1 MMLNLVVATLGLL
14 CSDSKFGVDGV
25 ARDFQWYRQYNG
37 DYAYPPA
44 TDKRKFWT
52 VGKIDAN
59 PLVPWTGTFSSSL
72 SHLRTIFAAEKGH
85 IRNLVDA
92 ARNAGEGE
100 IHISIGN
107 EPNVYPY
114 LTPSDYAQAYKMYYD
129 YIKGAGEGQL
139 DCQQCVVHNGAILL
153 VRLTPSNT
161 SLASLLIKA
170 SGQNVKNYED
180 WTRQFLSS
188 LASLGGKV
196 DMFNVHLYDANLKV
210 LEIKGAGI
218 ANDLIA
224 GALGSWRTD
233 PLVAYPRFFG
243 IVQSFGYTTPRVWV
257 DEFGIMDNSAGTDS
271 KIASMTRMVNYFQS
285 RPEIRKW
292 FWYKVA
298 GTDDK
303 LSGTSPFLKTL
314 GIRTALDPTPTGLYE
329 SEATDAPLTPLG
341 QAYLDLRR
349 KYDPSLGA
357 IHGLLLD
364 E

>member
-1 MMLNLVVATLGLL
+1 MILNLAIAALGML
-14 CSDSKFGVDGV
+14 CSDSKFGVDGA

-44 TDKRKFWT
+44 VDKRKFWT

-59 PLVPWTGTFSSSL
+59 PIVPWNGTFSSNL
-72 SHLRTIFAAEKGH
+72 AHVRTIFAAEKGYVK
-85 IRNLVDA
+85 NLVDA
-92 ARNAGEGE
+92 ARGAGEGE
-100 IHISIGN
+100 IHITIGN

-114 LTPSDYAQAYKMYYD
+114 MTPSDYAQAYKLYYD
-129 YIKGAGEGQL
+129 YIKGAGSGQL
-139 DCQQCVVHNGAILL
+139 NCQECVIHNGAILL

-170 SGQNVKNYED
+170 SGQNIKNYQD
-180 WTRQFLSS
+180 WTQQFLSS
-188 LASLGGKV
+188 LGSLGGKV
-196 DMFNVHLYDANLKV
+196 DAFNVHLYDANLKV

-224 GALGSWRTD
+224 GALGSWKTD
-233 PLVAYPRFFG
+233 PLSAYPQFQQIAR
-243 IVQSFGYTTPRVWV
+243 SAGYSNTPVWV
-257 DEFGIMDNSAGTDS
+257 DEFGIMDNSATTQT
-271 KIASMTRMVNYFQS
+271 KIASMTRMVDYFQS

-303 LSGTSPFLKTL
+303 LSGTASFLKAL
-314 GIRTALDPTPTGLYE
+314 GIRTAMDPTYTGLYE
-329 SEATDAPLTPLG
+329 SEAANAPLTPLG
-341 QAYLDLRR
+341 QAYLNLRH
-349 KYDPSLGA
+349 KYDPTLGA
-357 IHGLLLD
+357 VYNVLLD